1 MMTESSQP
9 VAMVTGTASG
19 MGKAVATHFIHAGWQ
34 VIGIDLTEQ
43 AETENFTPV
52 QADITDPQSLT
63 TGVADALAGR
73 RLSAVINAAGIF
85 PVSSL
90 ESYTTRI
97 YRQIFDINVLGTVN
111 VARTGRDFMDAR
123 GGCMLFFASVDAF
136 AVSRNQLLYCAS
148 KAAVVALTKSLAI
161 ELVDRGIVVNAIAPG
176 WVETAGTLAGGR
188 LEAGVQEV
196 PMKRAAKVEEIA
208 EWVWKLC
215 ETPGYV
221 TGETLVISGGVCMR

>member
-1 MMTESSQP
+1 MTERTHP
-9 VAMVTGTASG
+9 VALVTGTASG
-19 MGKAVATHFIHAGWQ
+19 MGKAVATHFMHSGWQ
-34 VIGIDLTEQ
+34 VIGVDLAVQESN
-43 AETENFTPV
+43 EYFTAV
-52 QADITDPQSLT
+52 QADITDQEALNAAI
-63 TGVADALAGR
+63 ADALAGR
-73 RLSAVINAAGIF
+73 KLSAVINAAGIF

-90 ESYTTRI
+90 ESYTSAI
-97 YRQIFDINVLGTVN
+97 YRRIFDINVLGTLN
-111 VARTGRDFMDAR
+111 VARTGRDFMAES

-176 WVETAGTLAGGR
+176 WVETEGTLAGGR
-188 LEAGVQEV
+188 LEAGVMEV

-208 EWVWKLC
+208 QWVWKLC
-215 ETPGYV
+215 EAPGYV